1 MKNIRS
7 ILIVSILSTL
17 ILSSCSSA
25 NDMTEREQSLFVQA
39 YQILPIPI
47 DKLDNLNDLLL
58 YFDSTYCVNREEK
71 WPYTYLDMKQRK
83 LVSTKNKNTLKIGI
97 EPNPC
102 QDKVIKFDD
111 TMILEIV
118 KDGHN
123 TTIENYFTEVDSIPS
138 FVRKQFL
145 SFGED
150 PNYAVGGLGN
160 GVWLC
165 TKKADK
171 LENLNIYIYNIVKG
185 FIKSVREYSKLA
197 YGKSID
203 ELSEEEFEE
212 ISQEFVFHLSFKYTD
227 EEPTIMLD
235 I

>member
-1 MKNIRS
+1 MKSLKYLLILS
-7 ILIVSILSTL
+7 IFSTL
-17 ILSSCSSA
+17 IFTSCNSSL
-25 NDMTEREQSLFVQA
+25 DMTEREQSLFVQA

-47 DKLDNLNDLLL
+47 DNLDNLNDLLL
-58 YFDSTYCVNREEK
+58 YFDSTYCINKEEK
-71 WPYTYLDMKQRK
+71 WPYTYVDMKLKK
-83 LVSTKNKNTLKIGI
+83 LVSTPNKNTLKIGI

-102 QDKVIKFDD
+102 QDQEIKFDD
-111 TMILEIV
+111 TMILEII
-118 KDGHN
+118 KDGYN
-123 TTIENYFTEVDSIPS
+123 TQIEDYFTEVDSIPS

-145 SFGED
+145 SYGED

-171 LENLNIYIYNIVKG
+171 LENLNIYIYNIVDG
-185 FIKSVREYSKLA
+185 FINSVREYSKLA
-197 YGKSID
+197 YGKTID

>member
-1 MKNIRS
+1 MKNIVYLF
-7 ILIVSILSTL
+7 ILSILSSL
-17 ILSSCSSA
+17 ILSSCSHSV
-25 NDMTEREQSLFVQA
+25 NMTEREQSLFFQA

-58 YFDSTYCVNREEK
+58 YFDSTYCINKEEK
-71 WPYTYLDMKQRK
+71 WPYTYLDMKQKK
-83 LVSTKNKNTLKIGI
+83 LVSSPNRNTLKIGV

-102 QDKVIKFDD
+102 QDQVIKFDD

-145 SFGED
+145 SYGED

-171 LENLNIYIYNIVKG
+171 LENLNIYVYNVVKG
-185 FIKSVREYSKLA
+185 FIESVREYSKLA

-203 ELSEEEFEE
+203 KLSEEEFEE
-212 ISQEFVFHLSFKYTD
+212 ISKEFVFHLSFKYTD
-227 EEPTIMLD
+227 KEPTIMLD